1 MDYWSKYF
9 SISQEVYIFVYCIFL
24 IWPIISLCTLFN
36 RLSFMILF
44 LIYYINCYFACIIS
58 STSIFLSVPFCF
70 IHDITYWDLFICL
83 RYLNFRQSC
92 LISLLE
98 IIQNYIASFWPLSI
112 YAPFHLRGFILG
124 TNLSTTL
131 QAWLAVWYCS
141 CRTFILIGA
150 FTAGICDLI
159 TIFIW
164 VVSGN
169 CFSKF
174 WNELSFGLLFHIV
187 FSPRINDNSFQLIF
201 FSSCL
206 FSSPYVGSTN
216 SLLEFMY
223 SLTYIFRGWLW
234 ILKCQ

>member
-70 IHDITYWDLFICL
+70 IDDITYWNLFICL

-112 YAPFHLRGFILG
+112 YAPFSFTRIYLWNQSVYHPAGVTSSLILF
-124 TNLSTTL
+124 L
-131 QAWLAVWYCS
+131 
-141 CRTFILIGA
+141 
-150 FTAGICDLI
+150 
-159 TIFIW
+159 
-164 VVSGN
+164 
-169 CFSKF
+169 
-174 WNELSFGLLFHIV
+174 
-187 FSPRINDNSFQLIF
+187 
-201 FSSCL
+201 
-206 FSSPYVGSTN
+206 
-216 SLLEFMY
+216 
-223 SLTYIFRGWLW
+223 
-234 ILKCQ
+234 